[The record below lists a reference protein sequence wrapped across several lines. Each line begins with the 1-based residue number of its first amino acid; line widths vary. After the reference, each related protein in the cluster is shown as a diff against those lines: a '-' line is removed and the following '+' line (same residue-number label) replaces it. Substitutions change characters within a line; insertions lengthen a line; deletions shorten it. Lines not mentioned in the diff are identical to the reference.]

1 MRNARTGLRRP
12 LLQRLLP
19 LAYALAAMLGLVL
32 ALTWGA
38 LQLQVTLA
46 GFLNGESLWSK
57 AQKQAVVDLENYAT
71 KGDPVDLRS
80 FHRNYAV
87 LMTDRYARDAIDSGH
102 FDRAEVIE
110 AFRRGGVIPEPVVDP
125 RQLPCGLERARIPG
139 DVGRP

>member
-71 KGDPVDLRS
+71 KGDPVYLQGFR
-80 FHRNYAV
+80 RNYAV
-87 LMTDRYARDAIDSGH
+87 LVTDRYARDKLSWAKHVGVALGKSG
-102 FDRAEVIE
+102 A
-110 AFRRGGVIPEPVVDP
+110 A
-125 RQLPCGLERARIPG
+125 
-139 DVGRP
+139 